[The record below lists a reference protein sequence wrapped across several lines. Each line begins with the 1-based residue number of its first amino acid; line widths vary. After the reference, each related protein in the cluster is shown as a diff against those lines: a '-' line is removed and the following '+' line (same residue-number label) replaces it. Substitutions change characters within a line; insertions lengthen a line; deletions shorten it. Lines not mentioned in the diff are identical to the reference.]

1 MHEIF
6 LYRYTTLITR
16 LDCHDLAMLSYDV
29 LIMFV
34 ALIYVLRNVLN
45 C

>member
-6 LYRYTTLITR
+6 LYTTVITR
-16 LDCHDLAMLSYDV
+16 LDCRDLAMLSYDV